1 MIEEKFTFNFYT
13 KINTEIK
20 DEFGN
25 IVDKVNC
32 KKLPNSVIKED
43 LIKLLNGS
51 INIYLINPYI
61 TNEQFE
67 ELSGIVIKQIE
78 HDNDDDYTSWR
89 FVNKVA
95 LYTGSNNEDCYAYIL
110 SFRIRDSY

>member
-1 MIEEKFTFNFYT
+1 MIEEKFTFNSYT

-32 KKLPNSVIKED
+32 IKLPKAVIKDD
-43 LIKLLNGS
+43 LLENLKGS
-51 INIYLINPYI
+51 INIYLANPYV

-67 ELSGIVIKQIE
+67 ELSEIVIKQIE
-78 HDNDDDYTSWR
+78 YDNDDNYTSWR
-89 FVNKVA
+89 FVNKVG
-95 LYTGSNNEDCYAYIL
+95 LYTGYKNEECYAYIL